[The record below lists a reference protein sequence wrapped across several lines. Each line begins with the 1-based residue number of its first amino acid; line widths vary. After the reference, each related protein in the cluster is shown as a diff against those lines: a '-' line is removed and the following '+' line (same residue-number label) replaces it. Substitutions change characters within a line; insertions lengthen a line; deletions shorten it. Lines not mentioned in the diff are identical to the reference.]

1 MDYFYKTAHHIIIN
15 QGKDVCFMKMMMKL
29 ALMGTAFGLAANYGM
44 PMMNR
49 KTKKK
54 VRKQAKMFQGVI
66 ENVFDNLVGALR

>member
-1 MDYFYKTAHHIIIN
+1 
-15 QGKDVCFMKMMMKL
+15 MKMMMKL

-54 VRKQAKMFQGVI
+54 VRKQAKMFQGVV